1 MNRTHS
7 PLERVSLAAAAAA
20 LSLATLSML
29 VVAPAGVQESTAL
42 AAAAPAH
49 PVQAVVDVKY
59 LSYEPAAR
67 LQRSGA

>member
-1 MNRTHS
+1 MRRATWM
-7 PLERVSLAAAAAA
+7 AA
-20 LSLATLSML
+20 L
-29 VVAPAGVQESTAL
+29 AL
-42 AAAAPAH
+42 ALAAAPAH

>member
-7 PLERVSLAAAAAA
+7 PLERVSLAAAAVA

-42 AAAAPAH
+42 AAAPAH